1 MMRSTL
7 AIAIATVLVG
17 SMAIEPMALAQQSA
31 TQPTMQQPSNQ
42 QLSNQE
48 GVGLA
53 HDDSQVDNP
62 SNLDKRAINR
72 ADEKFLKDFAQA
84 NAAGVHKGDLAAW
97 KSENAEVKALAT
109 HMMEAHST
117 IIGKVKTIANE
128 NGVDVKAK
136 SDFMQRAKAAFLDI
150 NVGASF
156 DRAYMKAM
164 IDDDEKIIEMV
175 EREIKDGQD
184 ERVKQLASDALTDA
198 QQRLQL
204 AQELRAKLVAEQ
216 TASRST
222 PRNDSTGDEK
232 LAVNR

>member
-17 SMAIEPMALAQQSA
+17 SMAIEPMALAQQPA

>member
-1 MMRSTL
+1 MRSTL